1 MIQPIKRLQGI
12 GGLGVSLWVVLTVVM
27 SAPGLVLVALVLLH
41 PLEIVNEAIKG
52 RLDPF
57 WWVILSLIALGAF
70 IATVVRLRFLRSA
83 RTVTKI
89 IAPIA
94 IAIGCAT
101 LPVGAFVWIVMG
113 LRETELELR
122 LPMVAAQTVLGF
134 SILWSG
140 RVLAGLVASFR
151 IEPRFALRGIV
162 RGLIASAAAATLGAT
177 IAVGRGLEPSPFE
190 PPHWFYVL
198 AIPAIAGFGWT
209 APQPQI
215 PSKLFGVLAL
225 TLVLTTTLYGLARA
239 YSGLP
244 DIECDMHVFNP
255 HYDVG
260 GFEWEPWRWSQKAA
274 WGWIFAPNALTELS
288 LVYIFEPVP
297 NVVSPK
303 GGHCPQ

>member
-1 MIQPIKRLQGI
+1 MMQTIKRLQGI
-12 GGLGVSLWVVLTVVM
+12 GGLGVSLGVVLTVVVA
-27 SAPGLVLVALVLLH
+27 APGLVLVALLLLH

-70 IATVVRLRFLRSA
+70 IATVVRLQFLRSA

-89 IAPIA
+89 IAPIT

-101 LPVGAFVWIVMG
+101 LPVEAFVWIAMG
-113 LRETELELR
+113 LRESELALR
-122 LPMVAAQTVLGF
+122 LLIVAAQTVLGF

-151 IEPRFALRGIV
+151 IEPRLALRGIV
-162 RGLIASAAAATLGAT
+162 RGLIASAAAATLGAA
-177 IAVGRGLEPSPFE
+177 IAVARGLEPSPFA

-198 AIPAIAGFGWT
+198 AVPAIAGFGWT
-209 APQPQI
+209 AHQPRI

-225 TLVLTTTLYGLARA
+225 TLVLTTTLSGLATA
-239 YSGLP
+239 FSGLP

-255 HYDVG
+255 HYNVG
-260 GFEWEPWRWSQKAA
+260 GFEWEPWRWRQESA
-274 WGWIFAPNALTELS
+274 WGWFFAPSVLAGLS

-303 GGHCPQ
+303 GGHCPE

>member
-1 MIQPIKRLQGI
+1 MIKLLQGHS
-12 GGLGVSLWVVLTVVM
+12 GLAISLGAVLT
-27 SAPGLVLVALVLLH
+27 LVLVAPGSVIVVLMLLH
-41 PLEIVNEAIKG
+41 PAEVAHDMIKG
-52 RLDPF
+52 RLGVTQV
-57 WWVILSLIALGAF
+57 VILGLMALGTLIAAAIRVRALHSVSRVTKMIATPAIAFGCAAVLVGAFIWIALG
-70 IATVVRLRFLRSA
+70 VQE
-83 RTVTKI
+83 
-89 IAPIA
+89 
-94 IAIGCAT
+94 
-101 LPVGAFVWIVMG
+101 
-113 LRETELELR
+113 REIRPR
-122 LPMVAAQTVLGF
+122 LPIVAAQTVLGF

-151 IEPRFALRGIV
+151 IEPRLALRGIV

-177 IAVGRGLEPSPFE
+177 IAVARGLEPSPFE

-209 APQPQI
+209 ALRPQI

-225 TLVLTTTLYGLARA
+225 TLVLTTTLYGLATA

-260 GFEWEPWRWSQKAA
+260 GFEREPWRWSQKAA
-274 WGWIFAPNALTELS
+274 WGWIFAPGALTELS

-303 GGHCPQ
+303 GGHCPE